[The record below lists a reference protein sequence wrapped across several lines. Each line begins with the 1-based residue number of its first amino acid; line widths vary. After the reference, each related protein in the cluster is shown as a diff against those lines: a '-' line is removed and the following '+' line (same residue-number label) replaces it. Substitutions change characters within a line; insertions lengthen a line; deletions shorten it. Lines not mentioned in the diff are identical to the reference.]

1 MRGLFINYLEL
12 ACACTRPSSSDSNAS
27 SVIMGGGGATSASAG
42 QNERTCQ
49 AISLGR
55 RATAASKASGLARL
69 RIDSDWSRRNALG
82 LRLAQWPWLVCG
94 LQWCTGPCS
103 TDNLL
108 AWRAYCFSPQSR
120 ATDEAARVRKSRPVK
135 PVLQPKKK
143 RAGRTVQLDAIDATQ
158 KTIGKIPM
166 AV

>member
-1 MRGLFINYLEL
+1 MHNLSR
-12 ACACTRPSSSDSNAS
+12 
-27 SVIMGGGGATSASAG
+27 
-42 QNERTCQ
+42 
-49 AISLGR
+49 ISLRLHEAVELRQQRFIGNNGR
-55 RATAASKASGLARL
+55 R
-69 RIDSDWSRRNALG
+69 RRDVCFG
-82 LRLAQWPWLVCG
+82 RPVAQWPWLVCG